1 MLSLEQ
7 QNELREKYRQQ
18 NPGWL
23 PATEQY
29 AELVR
34 QQLAP
39 GRRLLDLGC
48 GRGGLVE
55 QLNHPLPQMV
65 GIDPDLQSLR
75 EHRLDLSRTVAFSD
89 HLPFTANSFD
99 LVFCSWLLEHLE
111 YPLATFRAICRVL
124 RPGGAFVFITP
135 NGSHPLSLLNQGLGR
150 FSKLQ
155 GRIVERL
162 YGRSPADTFSTF
174 YRANKLSQLQQL
186 SRDSGLTL
194 AQWHTIADPTYL
206 AFSPALFRLM
216 CWFEAVLPERRRLH
230 LVGLFVKPDTH

>member
-7 QNELREKYRQQ
+7 QNVLREQYRQL
-18 NPGWL
+18 NHGWL

-39 GRRLLDLGC
+39 GKRLLDLGC

-55 QLNHPLPQMV
+55 QLDHPVTEVV
-65 GIDPDLQSLR
+65 GIDPDFQSLR
-75 EHRLDLSRTVAFSD
+75 EHRLDLSRAAALSD
-89 HLPFTANSFD
+89 RLPFAANSFD

-111 YPLATFRAICRVL
+111 YPLATFRAISRVL

-162 YGRSPADTFSTF
+162 YGRSPSDTFSTF
-174 YRANKLSQLQQL
+174 YRANRLVQLQKL

-194 AQWHTIADPTYL
+194 AYWYTIADPTYL

-216 CWFEAVLPERRRLH
+216 CWFEKALSERRRLH
-230 LVGLFVKPDTH
+230 IVGMLIKPNTR